1 MKADELKPFYHKT
14 FRIEELR
21 NFFKEPQSTIST
33 QLSRLCKSKKLIR
46 LKKNLYTFPDAHPN
60 VYVMAQEMVS
70 PSYHS
75 LESALSL
82 YGIIPE
88 GAVAYTLITSKKT
101 QKYSNEFGTFS
112 CRHLPPHLFFGV
124 EKREDGAFMATPEKA
139 LLDYLYLNSAKF
151 KPNFALWQA
160 ERLDELET
168 LDFKIM
174 KKWAK
179 KYSMKKLMTLVTS
192 LKEYSSSEMY
202 QAHR

>member
-1 MKADELKPFYHKT
+1 
-14 FRIEELR
+14 
-21 NFFKEPQSTIST
+21 
-33 QLSRLCKSKKLIR
+33 
-46 LKKNLYTFPDAHPN
+46 
-60 VYVMAQEMVS
+60 MVS

-75 LESALSL
+75 MESVLSL

-88 GAVAYTLITSKKT
+88 GTVAYTLITSKKT

-112 CRHLPPHLFFGV
+112 YRHLPPSLFFGV
-124 EKREDGAFMATPEKA
+124 GKREDGAFMATPEKA

-160 ERLDELET
+160 ERLDELPT

-179 KYSMKKLMTLVTS
+179 KYGMKKLMTLVTS
-192 LKEYSSSEMY
+192 IEEYSNSKMY